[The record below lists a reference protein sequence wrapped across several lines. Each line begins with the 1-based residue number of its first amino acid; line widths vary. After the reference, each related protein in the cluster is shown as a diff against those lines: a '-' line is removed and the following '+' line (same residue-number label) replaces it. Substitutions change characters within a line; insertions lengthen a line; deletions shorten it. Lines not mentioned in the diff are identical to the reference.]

1 MISEKINYRIDK
13 IKTLQGNES
22 MILYLD
28 PLTSENTFPFKD
40 VLKKYGAKWDG
51 KKNRWYWYLS
61 NDEEKR
67 EKQMETMITP
77 CINELNS
84 LQDSGK
90 PTVTAD
96 EEIKSIRELISK
108 INEII
113 NVEIETSEHF
123 TKMDANTIKEKI
135 KNFKNDLLKATTD
148 EEFRKRFEPIIKQ
161 VMEGGRMYSILNTI
175 LIHIQDP
182 QAIYVYS
189 LKNWNVRNRYVF
201 DKKHPIALFVP
212 IQNNSEKNEVI
223 KNFLKSVGK
232 KHENE
237 LTTDEQNQLN
247 EILGLTVKTTGW
259 KIVPSFYDIRFTKV
273 MRGKKDLVQGGKS
286 KEKMINTKNGDE
298 NGDLKWF
305 DDSTP
310 ETEESIKIYN
320 AIVKSIEDTGIK
332 LNFVNSLHGTARGVS
347 KGGVI
352 DILSSA
358 PKNIGTCNTL
368 IHEFSHEIF
377 HHENLKN
384 TNPKSWERFYIGR
397 KGGRNIVEQQAELCS
412 WIVMRY
418 LGYDMKT
425 NINYLGNWGINEE
438 NAVEVFDQ
446 VASAADTIMN
456 LISKNYKNSL
466 NESMSSGQLTGLDVA
481 KMIGPNAEELYRKSK
496 QKKEQQMVAEK
507 DEINNLFEKY
517 CGLSIN

>member
-13 IKTLQGNES
+13 VKSLQGNES

-67 EKQMETMITP
+67 EKQMETMIIP
-77 CINELNS
+77 CVNELNS

-90 PTVTAD
+90 PNVTAD

-113 NVEIETSEHF
+113 NTEIETNEHF
-123 TKMDANTIKEKI
+123 TQMDANTIKEKV
-135 KNFKNDLLKATTD
+135 KNFKNDLIKATTD
-148 EEFRKRFEPIIKQ
+148 EEFRKRFEPVIKQ
-161 VMEGGRMYSILNTI
+161 VMEGGQTYSILNTI

-182 QAIYVYS
+182 QATYVYCLS
-189 LKNWNVRNRYVF
+189 DWNARNRYVF
-201 DKKHPIALFVP
+201 DKKHPIALFAP
-212 IQNNSEKNEVI
+212 IQDSGEKNEVI
-223 KNFLKSVGK
+223 KKYLKSIGK
-232 KHENE
+232 KNKNE
-237 LTTDEQNQLN
+237 LTDDEQNELKV
-247 EILGLTVKTTGW
+247 ILGLTVKTKGW
-259 KIVPSFYDIRFTKV
+259 RLVPYFYDIRFTKV
-273 MRGKKDLVQGGKS
+273 MRGKKDLVQGKS
-286 KEKMINTKNGDE
+286 KEKMINTKDGNE

-310 ETEESIKIYN
+310 VTEESVKIYN

-332 LNFVNSLHGTARGVS
+332 LNFVNSLDGTARGVS

-384 TNPKSWERFYIGR
+384 MNPKSWEKFYIGR
-397 KGGRNIVEQQAELCS
+397 NGGRNIVEQQAELCS

-446 VASAADTIMN
+446 VANAADTIMG
-456 LISKNYKNSL
+456 LISKNYNKTL
-466 NESMSSGQLTGLDVA
+466 NESMSFGQLTGLDVA
-481 KMIGPNAEELYRKSK
+481 KMIGPKMEQLYLKSK
-496 QKKEQQMVAEK
+496 EKKEQQMVAEK

>member
-40 VLKKYGAKWDG
+40 VLKNYGAKWDG

-61 NDEEKR
+61 NDEEER
-67 EKQMETMITP
+67 EKQMETMIIP
-77 CINELNS
+77 CVNELNS

-90 PTVTAD
+90 PTITAD

-108 INEII
+108 INVII
-113 NVEIETSEHF
+113 NAEIETTEHF
-123 TKMDANTIKEKI
+123 TKMDGDAIKEKA
-135 KNFKNDLLKATTD
+135 KNFKIDLLKATTD
-148 EEFRKRFEPIIKQ
+148 EEFRKRFEPIIKW
-161 VMEGGRMYSILNTI
+161 VIEGGRTYSILNTI

-182 QAIYVYS
+182 QATCVYCLS
-189 LKNWNVRNRYVF
+189 EWNKKNHYVF
-201 DKKHPIALFVP
+201 DKKHPIALFAP
-212 IQNNSEKNEVI
+212 IQDSREKNAVI
-223 KNFLKSVGK
+223 KDYLKTVGK
-232 KHENE
+232 KHEDD
-237 LTTDEQNQLN
+237 LTDDEQNELKQ
-247 EILGLTVKTTGW
+247 ILSSTVKTSGW
-259 KIVPSFYDIRFTKV
+259 KLAPYFYDVRFTKV
-273 MRGKKDLVQGGKS
+273 MRGKKDLLQGKR
-286 KEKMINTKNGDE
+286 KKKMVNTKNGDE

-310 ETEESIKIYN
+310 ITEESVKIYN
-320 AIVKSIEDTGIK
+320 AIVKSIEDTGIV
-332 LNFVNSLHGTARGVS
+332 LNFVESLPGTARGVS
-347 KGGVI
+347 RGGAI
-352 DILSSA
+352 DVLSSA

-384 TNPKSWERFYIGR
+384 SDPKSWEKFYLGT
-397 KGGRNIVEQQAELCS
+397 KGGRNIVEQQAELSS

-425 NINYLGNWGINEE
+425 NINYLGNWGINED

-446 VASAADTIMN
+446 VANAADIIMN
-456 LISKNYKNSL
+456 LISQNYKNSL
-466 NESMSSGQLTGLDVA
+466 NESMSFGQLTGLDVA
-481 KMIGPNAEELYRKSK
+481 KMIGPKVEQLYLKSK
-496 QKKEQQMVAEK
+496 EKKEEQMVAEK